1 MRSVDAVVIGGGVAG
16 LISAMKLAENGLEVI
31 VAEEHGDIGVPE
43 HCAGLYSR
51 RGLEMLKLNSV
62 EKCIENNRVKGAYFY
77 SPSGKMLKIESPR
90 SVAVVCSRTSLDKL
104 LAKIVKENGGE
115 LLLCE
120 RIIELKKNRQDNYIV
135 KTKSGLE
142 LSSKIVIDAEGMQ
155 SLILHRFLGKKT
167 ERRMWVPIIQ
177 LWVEKHD
184 LDPRY
189 VHIFF
194 EEYAQEF
201 FGYAIPIDEEYAK
214 IGLASRM
221 DLKKKIEKFLK
232 ERFPCVGV
240 FKQVS
245 HTVYTGRP
253 LYIDL
258 DSRAVPVG
266 DAAGHVKAST
276 GGGVIMGGL
285 IAQNVAEAL
294 SKKLLEKEDWIRNKH
309 TIRKLIRE
317 LEKIAYTTKVIR
329 SVPVKLY
336 DKIFNLLDDEYVLE
350 EISREADMDL
360 QFTSIS
366 RILSKPKI
374 ILNILRKLFLTILF

>member
-1 MRSVDAVVIGGGVAG
+1 
-16 LISAMKLAENGLEVI
+16 
-31 VAEEHGDIGVPE
+31 
-43 HCAGLYSR
+43 
-51 RGLEMLKLNSV
+51 
-62 EKCIENNRVKGAYFY
+62 
-77 SPSGKMLKIESPR
+77 
-90 SVAVVCSRTSLDKL
+90 
-104 LAKIVKENGGE
+104 
-115 LLLCE
+115 
-120 RIIELKKNRQDNYIV
+120 
-135 KTKSGLE
+135 
-142 LSSKIVIDAEGMQ
+142 
-155 SLILHRFLGKKT
+155 
-167 ERRMWVPIIQ
+167 
-177 LWVEKHD
+177 
-184 LDPRY
+184 
-189 VHIFF
+189 
-194 EEYAQEF
+194 
-201 FGYAIPIDEEYAK
+201 
-214 IGLASRM
+214 
-221 DLKKKIEKFLK
+221 
-232 ERFPCVGV
+232 

-245 HTVYTGRP
+245 HAVYTGRP